1 MCTETVPRS
10 ACSTTAIQYAD
21 WLTPG
26 KSPASATIFPSVRNV
41 LQGADGLKIFSWLA
55 PLLALCFIVFVAGA
69 FTTRFEVFPYHYLK
83 NPLDA
88 AEALLIREKG
98 EKVPYAVGA
107 KPVHPED
114 WAAPSVREPGAVGVR
129 NFNTDKALSGYT
141 VYTPVAPGYPIRL
154 IDMQGNTV
162 HEWRLPIEDLSGPRD
177 DGLDLNPGEKIT
189 IAHPR
194 VLEDGSLL
202 LVLGVPPFYTP
213 WGMGIVKLD
222 KDSNLVWKYL
232 RQAHHDLDLDAA
244 GNIYG
249 LTHSVVYEPWPGL
262 ERIKTP
268 FIDDQVVKLDRN
280 GKQLAS
286 TSVLA
291 AIQNSPYQSILQYAR
306 TEWPKGDLLHVNS
319 ITYLDEKA
327 AASFPGADAGDV
339 LLSLRQISVIAIMD
353 IEAATIKWALR
364 GPWHAQHDPDVL
376 DNGNMLIFDNRGDI
390 QNGGATRI
398 IEFNPR
404 TMEILWEYPGDND
417 DRLYSSIYG
426 SQQRLANGN
435 TLISE
440 GNNGRLLEVTR
451 GGEIVWEY
459 HIPER
464 KTNRKGIEVAS
475 VVFGHRFTPEEL
487 PFLRQ

>member
-1 MCTETVPRS
+1 
-10 ACSTTAIQYAD
+10 
-21 WLTPG
+21 
-26 KSPASATIFPSVRNV
+26 
-41 LQGADGLKIFSWLA
+41 LKIFSWLA

-69 FTTRFEVFPYHYLK
+69 FTTRFEVFPYPFLK

-114 WAAPSVREPGAVGVR
+114 WAAPSVREPGTVGLR
-129 NFNTDKALSGYT
+129 RHDAAKAFAGYT
-141 VYTPVAPGYPIRL
+141 VYTPVAPGHPIRL

-162 HEWRLPIEDLSGPRD
+162 HEWQLPIEALAGPRE
-177 DGLDLNPGEKIT
+177 DGLSLAPGEKIT
-189 IAHPR
+189 IAYPR

-222 KDSNLVWKYL
+222 KDSNLIWKYL
-232 RQAHHDLDLDAA
+232 RQAHHDLDTDTD

-268 FIDDQVVKLDRN
+268 FIDDQVVKLDKN
-280 GKQLAS
+280 GNELSIA
-286 TSVLA
+286 SVLK
-291 AIQNSPYQSILQYAR
+291 AIQNSPYQSLLQFAR
-306 TEWPKGDLLHVNS
+306 TEWPKGDVLHVNS
-319 ITYLDEKA
+319 ITYLDKA
-327 AASFPGADAGDV
+327 TAQHFPGADAGDV
-339 LLSLRQISVIAIMD
+339 LLSLRQISMIVIMD
-353 IEAATIKWALR
+353 IEAVTIKWALR

-390 QNGGATRI
+390 KNGGTTRI
-398 IEFNPR
+398 IEFDPGS
-404 TMEILWEYPGDND
+404 MAIKWEYPGDTGE
-417 DRLYSSIYG
+417 RLYSSIYG
-426 SQQRLANGN
+426 SQQRLPNGN

-440 GNNGRLLEVTR
+440 SNNGRLLEVTR
-451 GGEIVWEY
+451 DKEVVWEY
-459 HIPER
+459 FIPER
-464 KTNRKGIEVAS
+464 KINNKGKEVAS
-475 VVFGHRFTPEEL
+475 VVFGHRYLPEEL
-487 PFLRQ
+487 PFIR